1 MLDLMCLTSCVPNV
15 IQNVPENPFESMEEF
30 YSRDFNQISMQ
41 NIFNKRM
48 CFIFAPKIAK

>member
-1 MLDLMCLTSCVPNV
+1 MLDLMCLTSCVPKV

-41 NIFNKRM
+41 NTFNKKM